1 MLTFS
6 FLQDAVV
13 DDYFK
18 VIIWCGDGSFTGSGL
33 PKTVEEYCVFIERES
48 DFLNKRNDRIKKYCD
63 MNIIMNG

>member
-48 DFLNKRNDRIKKYCD
+48 DFLNKRND
-63 MNIIMNG
+63 